1 VTRWRASIALLV
13 GGIRAAFLSAAL
25 CLSAAMIPLVGA
37 IAALFAPAP
46 VLLFSIGYPGA
57 RLRAGAAAGIAALAV
72 MMLGGWGAAVGYL
85 VTFGLAS
92 VVMCDM
98 LERRKSF
105 EAIVLVS
112 SAIVLAASVIAAFV
126 AAGSVEAL
134 AKAVHDSL
142 ASGIARGHEF
152 YKVLGFETGITPDAE
167 NGLIDTMLRLSPA
180 LIAICAG
187 LAALLN
193 LSAFWRLGGRQRLNY
208 PLFGDL
214 ARWSTPEWLIWVLLS
229 AGFGM
234 FVPVPALATVAI
246 DAFVCVAAVYFCQGL
261 AIMAYYF
268 KTLAIPP
275 WVRGLIF
282 FVTVIQPV
290 LAALVC
296 AAGIFDLWV
305 DFRRLK
311 PPSQEAGSFGD
322 FF

>member
-1 VTRWRASIALLV
+1 VTRWRAIIGLLV

-25 CLSAAMIPLVGA
+25 CLAAAIVPLVGA
-37 IAALFAPAP
+37 IASLLAPAP
-46 VLLFSIGYPGA
+46 ILLFSIGYPGA
-57 RLRAGAAAGIAALAV
+57 RLRAGVAVAIAAAAV
-72 MMLGGWGAAVGYL
+72 MMLGGWGVAIGYL

-98 LERRKSF
+98 LERRNSF

-112 SAIVLAASVIAAFV
+112 SATVLAATVIAAFA
-126 AAGSVEAL
+126 AAGSAEVL
-134 AKAVHDSL
+134 ARTVHDSL

-167 NGLIDTMLRLSPA
+167 NGIIDMMLRLSPA
-180 LIAICAG
+180 LVAICAG

-193 LSAFWRLGGRQRLNY
+193 LAAFWRLGGRQRMDY
-208 PLFGDL
+208 PLFGEL
-214 ARWSTPEWLIWVLLS
+214 ARWSTPEWLIWVLLA

-234 FVPVPALATVAI
+234 FVPVPALAVVAI

-268 KTLAIPP
+268 KSLAIPS